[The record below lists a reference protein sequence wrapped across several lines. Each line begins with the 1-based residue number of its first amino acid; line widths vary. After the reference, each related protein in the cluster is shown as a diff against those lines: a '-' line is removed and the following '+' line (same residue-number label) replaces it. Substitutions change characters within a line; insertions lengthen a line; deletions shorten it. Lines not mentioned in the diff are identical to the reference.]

1 MFQEMP
7 VLQEDKEEESLSS
20 PSHDSEGPGSPEE
33 LKSQDPPPDERVYSM
48 NSPDSKASVVLTSRN
63 LWRMFDAI
71 GTEMIVTRRGRLGLG
86 GVVVLLHEYV
96 YMQQIRQP
104 QSR

>member
-33 LKSQDPPPDERVYSM
+33 FKSQDSPPDERVFSI
-48 NSPDSKASVVLTSRN
+48 NSPESKASVVLTSRN
-63 LWRMFDAI
+63 LWKMFDAI
-71 GTEMIVTRRGRLGLG
+71 GTEMIVTRRGR
-86 GVVVLLHEYV
+86 
-96 YMQQIRQP
+96 
-104 QSR
+104 